1 MLRLPGLTVLTHF
14 AFIAAAAA
22 FPAAAQQSQRTFK
35 VGLVWNS
42 LPQADLDRGV
52 TVHPGPKL
60 IEDGLRD
67 LGWAK
72 GRNVELLSKSA
83 ESRPERYPAI
93 IDAFV
98 RMPVDVLVFFG
109 SDAAEFAL
117 SRTKT
122 IPIVIVDGN
131 FEGKVASLRR
141 PGGNV
146 TGNAASVG
154 APYTKRLELLKAIA
168 PQTSTVA
175 FVGQDQ
181 PDGKKPT
188 LSPQLMEA
196 CRQVGVQP
204 VVVSFQADSQLEQV
218 FAEARQRGANALMF
232 GTWATL
238 NWGDTPLKV
247 TRLAAQHKLPAMYA
261 LPGLA
266 KLGGLIAY
274 GSEEYEGYRRASYF
288 IDRILRGEKPAELPI
303 EQPAK
308 FYLNINRRA
317 ARELG
322 LEIPPSL
329 LIQADNVFD

>member
-1 MLRLPGLTVLTHF
+1 MSRWPGLTALIHF
-14 AFIAAAAA
+14 ALIAAVAV
-22 FPAAAQQSQRTFK
+22 FPAAAQQAQRTFK

-52 TVHPGPKL
+52 TAHPGPKL

-67 LGWAK
+67 LGWAQ

-83 ESRPERYPAI
+83 ESRPERFPAI

-109 SDAAEFAL
+109 NDGAEIAM

-122 IPIVIVDGN
+122 IPIVVVGGF
-131 FEGKVASLRR
+131 FEGMVASLRR

-146 TGNAASVG
+146 TGIAAAVG
-154 APYTKRLELLKAIA
+154 VPYSKRLELLKAIA
-168 PQTSTVA
+168 PQASTVA
-175 FVGQDQ
+175 FVGPDL

-188 LSPQLMEA
+188 LSPQLIEA

-204 VVVSFQADSQLEQV
+204 VVVSFQADGQLEQA
-218 FAEARQRGANALMF
+218 FAEARRRGANALMF
-232 GTWATL
+232 ATWPTL
-238 NWGDTPLKV
+238 SWGDIPLKV
-247 TRLAAQHKLPAMYA
+247 TRLAAQHKLPAMYP
-261 LPGLA
+261 LPSLA
-266 KLGGLIAY
+266 KSGGLIAY
-274 GSEEYEGYRRASYF
+274 GSDDYESYRRAPYF
-288 IDRILRGEKPAELPI
+288 IDRVLRGEKPAELPI